1 MKLVETVGGLEA
13 GAPAGRVATVY
24 WPELT
29 GMYSETLP

>member
-13 GAPAGRVATVY
+13 EAPRGRIATVY
-24 WPELT
+24 WPALS